1 MSKDSQNE
9 FIELLG
15 DYVQQENL
23 SDIRKASYYSIMAD
37 SSMDSN
43 RQDMLSVF
51 IRFVN
56 EQGEPE
62 ERFVSIK
69 QLHVKTGKSLEKLL
83 SIKFVIIDK
92 QTNLN

>member
-23 SDIRKASYYSIMAD
+23 FDVRKASYYSIMAD
-37 SSMDSN
+37 SALDSN

-56 EQGEPE
+56 ERGEPE